1 MPRRRRR
8 FTVTDFAGL
17 RRANNGINTGIAMS
31 SGTTISIFTF
41 GRKSTIYPRRGTAR
55 YGLSGGQNL
64 SPQCRHAGNADFR
77 QCFANIVQ
85 LEGLIIASIFFMLF
99 LEKVA
104 CLLSAKRNT

>member
-1 MPRRRRR
+1 MPRRSED

-17 RRANNGINTGIAMS
+17 RRANNGIDKVSTMS

-41 GRKSTIYPRRGTAR
+41 GRKSPYTPRRGTAR

-64 SPQCRHAGNADFR
+64 SLSDRHAGNADFS
-77 QCFANIVQ
+77 QCFANIVR
-85 LEGLIIASIFFMLF
+85 LKGLIIASIFFMLF

-104 CLLSAKRNT
+104 VF